1 MRIAWLVSDLADM
14 GLTCRVI
21 IDSSIKNGWLRCVS
35 GIHAQ
40 FASPAC
46 TAALLRSCRVQFQL
60 CSLSDV
66 CDQCEYSISDLFRLP
81 RSRFVIDELP
91 TAAGC
96 I

>member
-40 FASPAC
+40 FAS
-46 TAALLRSCRVQFQL
+46 TALQPCFEAVEFGFGCAHCLMCVMSVDIQEAI
-60 CSLSDV
+60 S
-66 CDQCEYSISDLFRLP
+66 SDLP
-81 RSRFVIDELP
+81 DHDP
-91 TAAGC
+91 
-96 I
+96 